1 MQITYKK
8 AGVDIGK
15 AGIFKNKI
23 KLMAR
28 NSFRKDVLKDIGGFG
43 SFFKFGKEK
52 YREPVLV
59 SSSDGVGTKLN
70 IAVLANKHSTIGI
83 DAVAMNVNDILCTG
97 AEPLF
102 FLDYIAYSRLEER
115 VLVDIVKGINKGCI
129 DSGCSLIGGETAQMP
144 GMYKGGDYDVAGF
157 CVGVVDKKNI
167 IDGSKIK
174 LGDIIIGLESNGL
187 HSNGFSLVRKVFSQA
202 ELKKYSAELLKPTRI
217 YVKPVLDLLYASR
230 TAGSRQLLYS
240 MVGKRYPLNAKIKG
254 VSHITGGAFFDK
266 VARILPRN
274 VDACIYRDSWVVPGI
289 FRLIKNKGNI
299 ADKEMYHTFNMGIGM
314 VLVVEPKSA
323 KAVISRLSRFNLRS
337 RVIGEIIK
345 GNKQVE
351 II

>member
-1 MQITYKK
+1 MQVTYKK
-8 AGVDIGK
+8 AGVDISK
-15 AGIFKNKI
+15 ASIFKNKI
-23 KLMAR
+23 KLLVR
-28 NSFRKDVLKDIGGFG
+28 ESFRKEVLKDIGGFG
-43 SFFKFGKEK
+43 SLFKFGKEK

-70 IAVLANKHSTIGI
+70 IAVLANKHNTVGI

-102 FLDYIAYSRLEER
+102 FLDYIAFSKLDEK
-115 VLVDIVKGINKGCI
+115 VLFDVVRGINKGCI

-144 GMYKGGDYDVAGF
+144 GMYKDGDYDVAGF
-157 CVGVVDKKNI
+157 CVGVVDKRNI
-167 IDGSKIK
+167 IDGSRIK
-174 LGDIIIGLESNGL
+174 AGDIIIGLESNGL
-187 HSNGFSLVRKVFSQA
+187 HSNGFSLVRKALSQN
-202 ELKKYSAELLKPTRI
+202 ELKKMSGELLKPTRI
-217 YVKPVLDLLYASR
+217 YVKPVLDLLYA
-230 TAGSRQLLYS
+230 T
-240 MVGKRYPLNAKIKG
+240 RYTLHAKVKG
-254 VSHITGGAFFDK
+254 ISHITGGAFFDK
-266 VARILPRN
+266 IARILPRN

-289 FRLIKNKGNI
+289 FMLIKNKGNI
-299 ADKEMYHTFNMGIGM
+299 ADKEMYHTFNMGVGM

-323 KAVISRLSRFNLRS
+323 KAVISRLARFNLRS